1 MGGNSDYVDEETALE
16 TIGVTCTHETF
27 IESKEVLDMI
37 TDLSKLCGTEHSHD
51 AEKAYERFKFIF
63 NKYKEQPHLLD
74 SYLDEIL
81 SAIVYLVRKDDSQLE
96 LKHKS
101 FKYLFLVTNVRGY
114 KVVVRHLPHEV
125 SRPYLCYKIS
135 YM

>member
-1 MGGNSDYVDEETALE
+1 MGGNCDYVEEEAALE
-16 TIGVTCTHETF
+16 TIGVTCSHEMF
-27 IESKEVLDMI
+27 LESKEVLEMI
-37 TDLSKLCGTEHSHD
+37 TDLTKLCGKEHNHD

-81 SAIVYLVRKDDSQLE
+81 SAVVLHVRSNEAPLE
-96 LKHKS
+96 LKHKA

-125 SRPYLCYKIS
+125 SIYSSLT
-135 YM
+135 